1 MQNAAV
7 ARSPDDLSETGL
19 LPVEEARTR
28 ILGALPV
35 LDAEAIAIADA
46 LGRVAAA
53 DVLAL
58 LSQPPMPVSAMDS
71 RAEHTRAGA
80 IQHLPPRNVQR

>member
-19 LPVEEARTR
+19 LPVEEATR

-71 RAEHTRAGA
+71 WAEHTRAGA